1 MHNNNFNELSKHK
14 IVEINSVVFQDNV
27 IKAVFTTKQFNRITM
42 KPYWLTR
49 SDYEKVIERMYI

>member
-14 IVEINSVVFQDNV
+14 KVEINSVVFQDNV
-27 IKAVFTTKQFNRITM
+27 IKAVFTTKQFNRKTM